1 MRSYRNG
8 FLGFLLACW
17 ASQTFAATFYVDQL
31 TDDAGACTPGAC
43 SLREAALAANASP
56 GLDLVFLMP
65 GVHELTI
72 PGVGELHGFT
82 GDVNFREPVEVYGS
96 TLGQTVIDG
105 NGIDGVLDL
114 SAWTNSQLTY
124 VISDV
129 TLRGGYRE
137 NYFGGGLT
145 AVASRLTV
153 RRCVFEDNYA
163 LRGGGLYLGN
173 TRATVRESTFVGN
186 RSGFTGGGI
195 ARNSTGLEYTLLVE
209 NTTISGNSSGSV
221 GGAIGAEY
229 TGPITLRGVTIYGN
243 TADFRGSA
251 LQIFGGVETNYKIE
265 SSIVEGTCDWTIGA
279 GPDSLG
285 GNLFSPDSSCN
296 FGHAT
301 DQAVT
306 DFGLG
311 PLEPGESGL
320 THPLLPGSPAID
332 AGASCPPEDQRGAMR
347 PMDGDGD
354 GIAACDA
361 GAHEAGAPSGLADI
375 PALPPAGLLLLAAL
389 LAAVAWRRLG

>member
-1 MRSYRNG
+1 MGRYRNRFWG
-8 FLGFLLACW
+8 LLFVCMVEQAG
-17 ASQTFAATFYVDQL
+17 AAAFYVDQL
-31 TDDAGACTPGAC
+31 TDDNGACTPGSC

-56 GLDLVFLMP
+56 GLDKVFLMP

-96 TLGQTVIDG
+96 TLGRTVIDA
-105 NGIDGVLDL
+105 NGMDGVLEFR
-114 SAWTNSQLTY
+114 AWTNSQLIY

-129 TLRGGYRE
+129 GLRGGYRD

-145 AVASRLTV
+145 VVASRLDL

-163 LRGGGLYLGN
+163 LQGGGLYLEN
-173 TRATVRESTFVGN
+173 ARTTVRDSTFLAN
-186 RSGFTGGGI
+186 RAGFSGGAIHRYAATEVY
-195 ARNSTGLEYTLLVE
+195 NLQVE

-221 GGAIGAEY
+221 GGAIGAEF

-265 SSIVEGTCDWTIGA
+265 SSIVEGTCDWTIEA

-285 GNLFSPDSSCN
+285 GNLFSPDSNCN

-311 PLEPGESGL
+311 PLEPGENGF
-320 THPLLPGSPAID
+320 THPLLPGSAAID
-332 AGASCPPEDQRGAMR
+332 AGASCPAEDQRGAMR

-361 GAHEAGAPSGLADI
+361 GAYEAGAPSGLADI
-375 PALPPAGLLLLAAL
+375 PVLPPAGLLLLAAL
-389 LAAVAWRRLG
+389 LLAVALPRLR

>member
-1 MRSYRNG
+1 MSSYRNG

-31 TDDAGACTPGAC
+31 TDDDGSCTPGAC

-56 GLDLVFLMP
+56 GLDRIVLMP

-72 PGVGELHGFT
+72 PGAGELHGFT
-82 GDVNFREPVEVYGS
+82 GDVNLREPVEVQGATQGRS
-96 TLGQTVIDG
+96 VVDA
-105 NGIDGVLDL
+105 NGLDGVFELVPY
-114 SAWTNSQLTY
+114 ANYQLTY
-124 VISDV
+124 RFMDLTI
-129 TLRGGYRE
+129 RGGSRP
-137 NYFGGGLT
+137 NYYGGAIT
-145 AVASRLTV
+145 AEAGTLEVE
-153 RRCVFEDNYA
+153 RCVFENNAAFLGGAIYLSNMKA
-163 LRGGGLYLGN
+163 VIRG
-173 TRATVRESTFVGN
+173 STFYGN
-186 RSGFTGGGI
+186 HGVFSGGAITRWG
-195 ARNSTGLEYTLLVE
+195 ANSTFTLLVE
-209 NTTISGNSSGSV
+209 NTTISGNSV
-221 GGAIGAEY
+221 DVHGGAIGAENA
-229 TGPITLRGVTIYGN
+229 GPITLRGVTIYGN

-265 SSIVEGTCDWTIGA
+265 SSIVEGTCEWTIGA

-285 GNLFSPDSSCN
+285 GNLYSPNSSCN

-311 PLEPGESGL
+311 PLESGENGF